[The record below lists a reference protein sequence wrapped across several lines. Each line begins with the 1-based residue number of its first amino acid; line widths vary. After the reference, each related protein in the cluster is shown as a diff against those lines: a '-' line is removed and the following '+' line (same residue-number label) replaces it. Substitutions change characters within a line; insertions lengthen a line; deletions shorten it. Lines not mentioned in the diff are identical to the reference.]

1 MFHQGAFSYI
11 QREGSKLKTYS
22 TFKTT
27 IGYENYLSKISV
39 IKDRTSLSKL
49 RLSNHPLMI
58 EKGRHHQNRNQGTE
72 TPRFCPF
79 CPGQIED
86 EPHFYLECQA
96 YSRLRTDLFN
106 EATKTVIPFPFA
118 NKDQKFNILMT
129 IDDITPSTGRFT
141 TLALKLRDTLLNEE
155 DT

>member
-1 MFHQGAFSYI
+1 
-11 QREGSKLKTYS
+11 
-22 TFKTT
+22 
-27 IGYENYLSKISV
+27 
-39 IKDRTSLSKL
+39 
-49 RLSNHPLMI
+49 MI

-79 CPGQIED
+79 CPGQIEN
-86 EPHFYLECQA
+86 EPHFYLECQV
-96 YSRLRTDLFN
+96 YSRLRNDLFY
-106 EATKTVIPFPFA
+106 EATKTVISFPFA